1 MRRLGKTV
9 IPLLLILVLA
19 AGCQQGK
26 GNGKDSATQPA
37 GITILPTH
45 TPTPW
50 TVKEPAVHPVSADS
64 YQLAPLLSGS
74 YEAIWDAYEAI
85 PMETVVKGKGSTK
98 ASYKFI
104 WTVDTVYVQVHITDT
119 TPDVS
124 GSNYL
129 KKDSVVF
136 YLNENGEKNEVY
148 SIGDSYCAVDRDGTR
163 YLGTGCDGERFRAVC
178 YEELD
183 ENGESVGYYAEAA
196 LPLLTVRGKE
206 GMTVGFDVRVND
218 AQKGALKYALQWSDG
233 SSHTD
238 VNLHGV
244 GLLTF
249 MSAEENGEENGGEND
264 EIAE

>member
-1 MRRLGKTV
+1 MRKFGKTV

-19 AGCQQGK
+19 VGCQQSGSGK
-26 GNGKDSATQPA
+26 NQPTQPA

-50 TVKEPAVHPVSADS
+50 ATREPAVHPVSADS
-64 YQLAPLLSGS
+64 YLLAPQLSGS
-74 YEAIWDAYEAI
+74 YEAIWDAYEAF
-85 PMETVVKGKGSTK
+85 PMETVVKGKGSTE

-104 WTVDTVYVQVHITDT
+104 WAEDTVYVQVHVTDT

-124 GSNYL
+124 GSDYL

-148 SIGDSYCAVDRDGTR
+148 SIGDSYCAVDREGTL

-183 ENGESVGYYAEAA
+183 ENGECVGYYAEAA
-196 LPLLTVRGKE
+196 LPLLTVRGKD
-206 GMTVGFDVRVND
+206 GLTIGFDVRVND
-218 AQKGALKYALQWSDG
+218 AQKGKLAYALQWSDG

-249 MSAEENGEENGGEND
+249 GTAEENEGEGEESD
-264 EIAE
+264 ESEE